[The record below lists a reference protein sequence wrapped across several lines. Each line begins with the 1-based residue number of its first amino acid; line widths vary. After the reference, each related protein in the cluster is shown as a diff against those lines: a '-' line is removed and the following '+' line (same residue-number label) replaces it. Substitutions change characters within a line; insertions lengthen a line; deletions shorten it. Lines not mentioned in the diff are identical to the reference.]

1 MTQRDREFGQFL
13 RLSLHAAAE
22 SVAVGDDGLDRI
34 RSRLA
39 ELRRAAAPGR
49 GEPSVRGTARTRLVL
64 AGVSAVD
71 PEYR

>member
-13 RLSLHAAAE
+13 RRSLQAAAE

-39 ELRRAAAPGR
+39 ELRRAAVPGR
-49 GEPSVRGTARTRLVL
+49 GEPPVLGTARAGLVL
-64 AGVSAVD
+64 VGASAVD
-71 PEYR
+71 PEHR

>member
-1 MTQRDREFGQFL
+1 MMQRDREFGQFL
-13 RLSLHAAAE
+13 RRSLQAAAE

-39 ELRRAAAPGR
+39 ELRRAAVPDR
-49 GEPSVRGTARTRLVL
+49 GEPPVLGTARARLVL

-71 PEYR
+71 PEHR